1 MVPRRT
7 SGNVS
12 PVRGG
17 EPVTGQAR
25 TVPQGASGL
34 HKMTVAVFA
43 FIRQDD
49 SILLVRQSTGNQYW
63 SLPGG
68 VVEAG
73 ESLAEAVVREGKEE
87 TGLDVRVG
95 RMVGVYSKVSEDG
108 LAITFEA
115 EMAGGTVHADNE
127 ILECRWFPLTS
138 LPEHV
143 RGHFRQRVADFVANT
158 PQTVCAVQ

>member
-1 MVPRRT
+1 MVRRRR
-7 SGNVS
+7 SGDVS
-12 PVRGG
+12 RERGG
-17 EPVTGQAR
+17 GPVTDQAR
-25 TVPQGASGL
+25 TVLQDPGDI

-43 FIRQDD
+43 FIQQNDAL
-49 SILLVRQSTGNQYW
+49 LLVRQGTGSQYW

-73 ESLAEAVVREGKEE
+73 ESLHEAAVREVKEE

-115 EMAGGTVHADNE
+115 EVTGGTVHADNE
-127 ILECRWFPLTS
+127 ILECRWFPLIS

-143 RGHFRQRVADFVANT
+143 RSHFRQRVADFLAKSS
-158 PQTVCAVQ
+158 QTLLCIQ